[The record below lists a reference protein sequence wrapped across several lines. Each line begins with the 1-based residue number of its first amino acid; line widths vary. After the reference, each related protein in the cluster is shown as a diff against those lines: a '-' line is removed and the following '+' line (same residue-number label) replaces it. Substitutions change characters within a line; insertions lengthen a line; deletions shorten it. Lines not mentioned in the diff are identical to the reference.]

1 MAEQKTPRVIK
12 QRKAG
17 LAFNALP
24 AIDGLAFN
32 TLPAIDGL
40 AFNALPAIDCL
51 AFNVSPG
58 IFYVQRSV
66 MNIGDLSSVPSNP
79 QDL

>member
-1 MAEQKTPRVIK
+1 MAEQKTLKVIK

-17 LAFNALP
+17 L
-24 AIDGLAFN
+24 DFN

-40 AFNALPAIDCL
+40 AFNALPAIDGL